1 MRKLK
6 LILHPKQIEGR
17 SRRDTQL
24 DFDIPNNETK
34 PSKYRSSNIDSKY
47 MPGKLF

>member
-6 LILHPKQIEGR
+6 LTLHPKQIEGQ

-24 DFDIPNNETK
+24 DFDTLLLPNSTCY
-34 PSKYRSSNIDSKY
+34 PQ
-47 MPGKLF
+47 